1 MEGKSVKDN
10 IFIKAFNHIEE
21 ALLSVTFV
29 VMTVICFIQ
38 VITRYIFHFSLPW
51 SEEVLRA
58 LFVWSSCL
66 GISLGF
72 RTRSHLGVDAIT
84 NLFPAKYK
92 KILSILSYLIV
103 IAFCIVVI
111 YYSIS
116 VTSYQYTTNQK
127 TIAVGMP
134 VAYISVSLIIG
145 FGLTIVR
152 VIQVMI
158 DDFKNKKQEEGHIS
172 EGLL

>member
-1 MEGKSVKDN
+1 M
-10 IFIKAFNHIEE
+10 
-21 ALLSVTFV
+21 
-29 VMTVICFIQ
+29 
-38 VITRYIFHFSLPW
+38 
-51 SEEVLRA
+51 
-58 LFVWSSCL
+58 
-66 GISLGF
+66 
-72 RTRSHLGVDAIT
+72 
-84 NLFPAKYK
+84 
-92 KILSILSYLIV
+92 ILSYLIV

-116 VTSYQYTTNQK
+116 VTSYQFTTNQK